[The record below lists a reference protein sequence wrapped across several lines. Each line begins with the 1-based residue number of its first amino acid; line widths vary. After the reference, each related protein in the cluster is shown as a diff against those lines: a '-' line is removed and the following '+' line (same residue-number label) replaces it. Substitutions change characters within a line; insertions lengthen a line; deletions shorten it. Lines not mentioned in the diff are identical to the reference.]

1 DRVTVRRIQRS
12 SRLVGR
18 DRRRLGDDGAGDG
31 DPLLLAATEVARK
44 RRQLVGKPDSFQDV
58 TRPALG
64 TAAALAAHVKREA
77 DVFVCCEGRK
87 QMERLE
93 YEPDML
99 AANSRKPF
107 RSSARRRMAANEH
120 AALGRR
126 EHASENRQ

>member
-1 DRVTVRRIQRS
+1 
-12 SRLVGR
+12 
-18 DRRRLGDDGAGDG
+18 RRLGDDGAGDG
-31 DPLLLAATEVARK
+31 DPLLLAAAEIARK
-44 RRQLVGKPDSFQDV
+44 RRQLMGKPDSFQDV
-58 TRPALG
+58 ARPALG
-64 TAAALAAHVKREA
+64 ATATLAAHVKREL
-77 DVFVCCEGRK
+77 DVFACREGRK

-107 RSSARRRMAANEH
+107 RFCDRGLMAANDH